1 MGDLKKG
8 GRYETSG
15 LVEDQFEPGSGKRVL
30 CNLLGIKRKRDADET
45 EAGEQV
51 RALDEFLTTYDQ
63 DHRFTSAD
71 ICEMHKVWL
80 GGIYEWAG
88 KYRQVNIS
96 KGGFFFAAAKQIPQ
110 LMELF
115 ELENLRVYTPCNFAD
130 KEKVIEAL
138 ANVHTEL
145 VLIHPFREG
154 NGRLARMLA
163 IMMGLQAGLPP
174 LNFSRIKGA
183 RSLSDLDINLL
194 QT

>member
-1 MGDLKKG
+1 VENKKSLRTPVIKYIIKSACYRKKG
-8 GRYETSG
+8 
-15 LVEDQFEPGSGKRVL
+15 
-30 CNLLGIKRKRDADET
+30 IA
-45 EAGEQV
+45 
-51 RALDEFLTTYDQ
+51 
-63 DHRFTSAD
+63 
-71 ICEMHKVWL
+71 
-80 GGIYEWAG
+80 
-88 KYRQVNIS
+88 
-96 KGGFFFAAAKQIPQ
+96 
-110 LMELF
+110 
-115 ELENLRVYTPCNFAD
+115 ENLRVYTPCNFAD